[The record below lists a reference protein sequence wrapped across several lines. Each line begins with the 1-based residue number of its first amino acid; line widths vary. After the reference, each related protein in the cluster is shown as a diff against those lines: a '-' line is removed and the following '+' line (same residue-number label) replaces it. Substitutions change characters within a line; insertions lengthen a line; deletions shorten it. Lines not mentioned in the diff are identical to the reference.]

1 MKEEAPVAKTLTIFL
16 ATTPYGYENTQTAMK
31 LAEAAVDK
39 GHMVVLF
46 ASADGVHNFTTGQGP
61 QSVPNAEEGFGRL
74 IDKGLRVEL
83 CGSCLKFRGVGKE
96 DVLEGAA
103 PSSLKTL
110 FGLVAETDAFLSLG
124 A

>member
-1 MKEEAPVAKTLTIFL
+1 MPKTLTIFL

-31 LAEAAVDK
+31 LAEAAMDQ
-39 GHMVVLF
+39 GHKVIVF
-46 ASADGVHNFTTGQGP
+46 ASADGVYNFTAGQAP
-61 QSVPNAEEGFGRL
+61 QAVPNAEEGFSRL
-74 IDKGLRVEL
+74 VEKGLRVEL
-83 CGSCLKFRGVGKE
+83 CGSCLKFRGIGKE
-96 DVLEGAA
+96 DVLDGAA